1 LLIHVSVLQDFKLLR
16 QLISA
21 TELGNQPPAEE
32 EEEERKK
39 ERKKVHQSQLDS
51 LEL

>member
-1 LLIHVSVLQDFKLLR
+1 LYRFTSEYCRITNFCWFK

-32 EEEERKK
+32 EEERKK
-39 ERKKVHQSQLDS
+39 ER
-51 LEL
+51 